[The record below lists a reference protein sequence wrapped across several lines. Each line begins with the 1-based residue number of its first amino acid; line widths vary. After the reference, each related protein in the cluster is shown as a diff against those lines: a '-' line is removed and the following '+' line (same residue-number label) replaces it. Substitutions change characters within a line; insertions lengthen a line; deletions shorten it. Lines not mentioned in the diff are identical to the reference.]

1 MTQNK
6 LYGQMIKDKETIRK
20 AIEEIIGGES
30 FIRLRTEDFA
40 EVCPNPAWAV
50 HATGKDTDDLLGQLV
65 QELGQ
70 ADGGKLY
77 GTVAYIRTSFTSSL
91 TMSDLARIDAML
103 PCAPRRRKGI
113 AFIPDVA
120 GTEIWFIADE
130 GLKKED
136 I

>member
-1 MTQNK
+1 
-6 LYGQMIKDKETIRK
+6 MIKDKDTIRM
-20 AIEEIIGGES
+20 AIAEIVGEES
-30 FIRLRTEDFA
+30 YIRLRAEDFA

-50 HATGKDTDDLLGQLV
+50 HVTGKDTDDLLGQLV
-65 QELGQ
+65 QELEQ

-103 PCAPRRRKGI
+103 PCALRRRKGI
-113 AFIPDVA
+113 AFIPDGA

-130 GLKKED
+130 GLINED